1 MKRPIEPE
9 AVQVACHSG
18 YTYAQE
24 PRSLIWQGQE
34 YEVTK
39 VEVRWR
45 TPEGPAFR
53 VRTQSGERFDLLYQE
68 SEDEWVLG
76 TLPDADPGAA
86 KGAGILPLP

>member
-1 MKRPIEPE
+1 MKRRIEPE
-9 AVQVACHSG
+9 AVQVVCHSG

-53 VRTQSGERFDLLYQE
+53 VRTQSGERFDLLYRE
-68 SEDEWVLG
+68 AEDEWVLG
-76 TLPDADPGAA
+76 TLPDADPCGAKSA
-86 KGAGILPLP
+86 RILPLP